1 MSRATSRAPSRAE
14 RHRSRGER
22 LPPAA
27 ELFPPEGHEVANTEG
42 RIGLYCFNFGEV
54 RKAGDVAA
62 QVKNLASALA
72 LVLAGQECTNAV
84 IEGLGDG
91 WLHSDLAY
99 VGDGRDNRGDGVVIC
114 ARASMAHEL
123 RTHNEYSGSQ
133 GTPTERS
140 SQVFATVTWKPVS
153 STHLTLPTNSKV

>member
-1 MSRATSRAPSRAE
+1 MSRAPSRAPSRAE

-62 QVKNLASALA
+62 QVKNLASAPA
-72 LVLAGQECTNAV
+72 LVLAGQECTKAV

-99 VGDGRDNRGDGVVIC
+99 VGDGSFALAPRWPTSSEPTTSIPAHRGQLQKD
-114 ARASMAHEL
+114 L
-123 RTHNEYSGSQ
+123 RKCLR
-133 GTPTERS
+133 P
-140 SQVFATVTWKPVS
+140 
-153 STHLTLPTNSKV
+153 